1 LSKSGGT
8 PFGGPP
14 PLSFFFFLMT
24 TKLTSKY
31 CLSCPQPPELPY
43 MLVFGPSVG
52 TPTEDGF
59 LVGKAL

>member
-1 LSKSGGT
+1 
-8 PFGGPP
+8 
-14 PLSFFFFLMT
+14 MT
-24 TKLTSKY
+24 TRLTSKY